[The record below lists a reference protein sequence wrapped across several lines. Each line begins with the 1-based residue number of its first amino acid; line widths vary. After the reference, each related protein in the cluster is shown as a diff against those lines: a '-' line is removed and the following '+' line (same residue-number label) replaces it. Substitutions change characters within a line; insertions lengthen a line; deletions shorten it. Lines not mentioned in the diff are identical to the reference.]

1 MDRAYSLRIGSIRSN
16 TEQDMILLFLIPAA
30 LGLVSLY
37 YTLKVCFYL
46 GERNH
51 ESNNI
56 GDNTDGV

>member
-1 MDRAYSLRIGSIRSN
+1 
-16 TEQDMILLFLIPAA
+16 MILMFLVPAA

-37 YTLKVCFYL
+37 YTLKLCFYL
-46 GERNH
+46 GERNN